1 MLNLI
6 SEYRYSEL
14 TGGES
19 DNYYIV
25 SRLYADGQLED
36 LLRHDLLHML
46 RSDEDAAIVWQ
57 RWPLFNRDEHVWLP
71 AIRPGHWSAMVTD
84 DEGNEHR
91 CDVIAWRTSLDTL
104 GSTSGY
110 VFLPDDRDARQRA
123 QQYARH
129 FAHTRQACD
138 RV

>member
-46 RSDEDAAIVWQ
+46 PSDEDAAIVWQ

-91 CDVIAWRTSLDTL
+91 CDVIAWRDSR
-104 GSTSGY
+104 GPGGTSGY
-110 VFLPDDRDARQRA
+110 VFLPDDHPARLRA
-123 QQYARH
+123 QRR
-129 FAHTRQACD
+129 AHHWLPYRQACD